1 MRLSDITGMAIDSL
15 GERKFR
21 FILNLVGILI
31 GCAAVTGLISI
42 TEGLSVNISGEMEVF
57 GPENIMVIPGM
68 IEEGR
73 GMVTT
78 SMTWKDLEI
87 LEDIYKMKKVTPIVA
102 NKYVEFN
109 IKGRTFYVEMFG
121 VTEDYFTI
129 NKNTGVEDGRVLI
142 RTDINAVLVG
152 ANIAHPID
160 LDEPVIEVEDRI
172 KISSKVNGEIKEL
185 SLRVI
190 GVYERTGGS
199 FGANLDDSIGI
210 PFRTAQQY
218 FEMGN
223 TFDYAMAQAEDISE
237 VDALVERIEDKM
249 GDSVTVMSFD
259 SAQELVGNV
268 MGTIQAVLGGIAAIS
283 LVVAGVG
290 IINTMTVSVMERTR
304 EIGVLK
310 AIGAKSSDVL
320 FMFISEAIVTGII
333 GGTLGAL
340 FGIALSYFVGNIINL
355 EPSPSVELGLLV
367 VGFAVA
373 TSVISGIYPAWRAS
387 NLNPVEALRSE

>member
-1 MRLSDITGMAIDSL
+1 MRLSDITGMALDSL
-15 GERKFR
+15 VERKFR
-21 FILNLVGILI
+21 FLLNLIGILI
-31 GCAAVTGLISI
+31 GCAAVTGLVSI
-42 TEGLSVNISGEMEVF
+42 TQGLSDNINGELEVF
-57 GPENIMVIPGM
+57 GPENIMVIPGE
-68 IEEGR
+68 IKEGR

-102 NKYVEFN
+102 NKYVGFSVRGREF
-109 IKGRTFYVEMFG
+109 FVEMFG
-121 VTEDYFTI
+121 VTEDYFEI

-160 LDEPVIEVEDRI
+160 LDEPIIEVGDRI
-172 KISSKVNGEIKEL
+172 KISSKVDGEVKEL

-190 GVYERTGGS
+190 GIYERTGGS

-218 FEMGN
+218 YEMGN
-223 TFDYAMAQAEDISE
+223 TFDYAMAQAEDVSE

-340 FGIALSYFVGNIINL
+340 FGIALSYLVGNIINL

>member
-1 MRLSDITGMAIDSL
+1 MRLSDITGMALDSL
-15 GERKFR
+15 VERKFR
-21 FILNLVGILI
+21 FLLNLIGILI
-31 GCAAVTGLISI
+31 GCAAVTGLVSI
-42 TEGLSVNISGEMEVF
+42 TQGLSDNINGELEVF
-57 GPENIMVIPGM
+57 GPENIMVIPGE
-68 IEEGR
+68 IKEGR

-102 NKYVEFN
+102 NKYVGFSVRGREF
-109 IKGRTFYVEMFG
+109 FVEMFG
-121 VTEDYFTI
+121 VTEDYFEI

-160 LDEPVIEVEDRI
+160 LDEPIIEVGDRI
-172 KISSKVNGEIKEL
+172 KISSKVDGEVKEL

-190 GVYERTGGS
+190 GIYERTGGS

-218 FEMGN
+218 YEMGN
-223 TFDYAMAQAEDISE
+223 TFDYAMAQAEDVSE

-268 MGTIQAVLGGIAAIS
+268 MGTIQAVLGCCGWCGDYQHYDC
-283 LVVAGVG
+283 VCY
-290 IINTMTVSVMERTR
+290 
-304 EIGVLK
+304 
-310 AIGAKSSDVL
+310 GAY
-320 FMFISEAIVTGII
+320 T
-333 GGTLGAL
+333 
-340 FGIALSYFVGNIINL
+340 
-355 EPSPSVELGLLV
+355 
-367 VGFAVA
+367 
-373 TSVISGIYPAWRAS
+373 
-387 NLNPVEALRSE
+387 

>member
-1 MRLSDITGMAIDSL
+1 MRLSDITGMALDSL
-15 GERKFR
+15 VERKFR
-21 FILNLVGILI
+21 FLLNLIGILI
-31 GCAAVTGLISI
+31 GCAAVTGLVSI
-42 TEGLSVNISGEMEVF
+42 TQGLSDNINGELEVF
-57 GPENIMVIPGM
+57 GPENIMVIPG
-68 IEEGR
+68 ELKEGR

-102 NKYVEFN
+102 NKYVGFSVRGREF
-109 IKGRTFYVEMFG
+109 FVEMFG
-121 VTEDYFTI
+121 VTEDYFEI

-160 LDEPVIEVEDRI
+160 LDEPIIEVGDRI
-172 KISSKVNGEIKEL
+172 KISSKVDGEVKEL

-190 GVYERTGGS
+190 GIYERTGGS

-218 FEMGN
+218 YEMGN
-223 TFDYAMAQAEDISE
+223 TFDYAMAQAEDVSE

-340 FGIALSYFVGNIINL
+340 FGIALSYLVGNIINL

>member
-1 MRLSDITGMAIDSL
+1 MRLSDITGMALDSL
-15 GERKFR
+15 VERKFR
-21 FILNLVGILI
+21 FLLNLIGILI
-31 GCAAVTGLISI
+31 GCAAVTGLVSI
-42 TEGLSVNISGEMEVF
+42 TQGLSDNINGELEVF
-57 GPENIMVIPGM
+57 GPENIMVIPGE
-68 IEEGR
+68 IKEGR

-78 SMTWKDLEI
+78 SMAWKDLEI

-102 NKYVEFN
+102 NKYVGFSVRGREF
-109 IKGRTFYVEMFG
+109 FVEMFG
-121 VTEDYFTI
+121 VTEDYFEI

-160 LDEPVIEVEDRI
+160 LDEPIIEVGDRI
-172 KISSKVNGEIKEL
+172 KISSKVDGEVKEL

-190 GVYERTGGS
+190 GIYERTGGS

-218 FEMGN
+218 YEMGN
-223 TFDYAMAQAEDISE
+223 TFDYAMAQAEDVSE

-340 FGIALSYFVGNIINL
+340 FGIALSYLVGNIINL